1 MACCRVSNRT
11 LQPRQ
16 FSEDLNLQ
24 SPSSPLLVSAALK
37 SNPVLTINLSIQDRS
52 YQSTQL
58 VSVEE
63 SAESKL
69 PPQDTSTRAYDK
81 QPKQVI
87 RSPEEAGGTDADP
100 GDPVLVPYHAGN
112 FFVSSPPKRSMLM

>member
-1 MACCRVSNRT
+1 MACCRASNRT

-63 SAESKL
+63 FAESKL
-69 PPQDTSTRAYDK
+69 PPQATSTRAYDK

-87 RSPEEAGGTDADP
+87 RSPEAGGTDADP